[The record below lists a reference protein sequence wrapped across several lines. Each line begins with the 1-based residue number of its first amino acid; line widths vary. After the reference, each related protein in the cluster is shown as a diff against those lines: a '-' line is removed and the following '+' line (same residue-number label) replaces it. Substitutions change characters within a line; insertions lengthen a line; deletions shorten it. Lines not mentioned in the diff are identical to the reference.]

1 MFNQKEYKAHKR
13 DVEIKLKNKI
23 KTTYD
28 YMQIFQTAIMMEEY
42 EYAKAIDECLA
53 ARGVDVKE
61 THPYIETLK

>member
-53 ARGVDVKE
+53 SRGVDVKE

>member
-28 YMQIFQTAIMMEEY
+28 YMQIFQTAIVMEEY

-61 THPYIETLK
+61 THPYIKTLK